1 MLSKLFIWKIEVTNR
16 KTSAFL
22 QITMNVTDLYLH
34 LILRQNFTLYLL
46 LVLSIKDTEN
56 NPLSIIYTPFMLY
69 NKSHKFYITVWQEV
83 YI

>member
-69 NKSHKFYITVWQEV
+69 NKSHKFYITV
-83 YI
+83 